1 MHFALYEPAVLIQM
15 ALNWLT
21 ILIVILLLPL
31 NFIIASAPFKA
42 YSLILLKRQINLGA
56 ETTFLAVK

>member
-1 MHFALYEPAVLIQM
+1 MHFGFYEPPILIQM

-21 ILIVILLLPL
+21 ILIVILLFSL

-42 YSLILLKRQINLGA
+42 RKHFKTSFIDNS
-56 ETTFLAVK
+56 